1 MNFHI
6 EIKKH
11 FDIIAKTISKRK
23 NEYQN
28 LLSLINEL
36 SKCELIYIKSLRKVY
51 SSFPLIDLGDE
62 FKDSLIYLKEHIN
75 NKLLIHESFNSSLN
89 VDIMKE
95 ANDFF
100 ESKKGKFNDIMNYQ
114 TTLSNYEK
122 EIATMM
128 SLLEK
133 SKNNYDVSA
142 KKSEDALYDY
152 EMSKKD
158 YFIQK
163 NGNKFEEVANNTI
176 KNAKEN
182 EKAYLNS
189 ISQINGLFQK
199 FYFDVND
206 MISTSFLLENDINQ
220 SIKQTIEK
228 FYNHS
233 LSLNFNQKTN
243 LEYGLEI
250 SKNINV
256 DNDNNQTFK
265 DIQNVYNT
273 YKPNSFE
280 FHPYQ
285 LSILSKKNIEHDE
298 KAINIVKTMKE
309 NFKGVGS
316 NYNEKEDQ
324 NTTTFNNLT
333 KIAIYHGECMNKA
346 ERNTLYKYIKKER
359 KYRKKFLF
367 CLNSQR
373 NDGRME
379 MNPKTI
385 SLIGNILTLILDSMS
400 IEYDFEMVKFTIILS
415 QTFYCKNRNKEKIYL
430 QKQIFNHSVF
440 QKIDFWYQFIDYSI
454 EQGLNELKSR
464 TELFLQNTY
473 FSQLIA
479 ITNNMLEFQL
489 QKEKIYDIIET
500 TKEKYKIIEENIGV
514 IKTIV
519 NDKVYENVS
528 FGSKMKTIRSSDTL
542 LNNKDF
548 REKYEIAYMEKDDYI
563 AELEQEEENDYN
575 KK

>member
-11 FDIIAKTISKRK
+11 FDIIAKNISKRK

-51 SSFPLIDLGDE
+51 STFPLIDLGDE
-62 FKDSLIYLKEHIN
+62 FKDSLRYLKEHIN

-100 ESKKGKFNDIMNYQ
+100 ESKKEIFNNITNYQ
-114 TTLSNYEK
+114 MTLSNYDK
-122 EIATMM
+122 EITTMM

-133 SKNNYDVSA
+133 SKNNYEVSA

-152 EMSKKD
+152 EMSKKV

-163 NGNKFEEVANNTI
+163 NGNKFEDVANNTI

-182 EKAYLNS
+182 ETAYLNS
-189 ISQINGLFQK
+189 ISQINGLYQK

-206 MISTSFLLENDINQ
+206 MISTSFLLANDINL

-233 LSLNFNQKTN
+233 LSLNLNQKTN

-256 DNDNNQTFK
+256 EKENNKTFK
-265 DIQNVYNT
+265 DIQIVYST

-280 FHPYQ
+280 FKPYQ
-285 LSILSKKNIEHDE
+285 LSFFGTKNIEHDE
-298 KAINIVKTMKE
+298 KKINIVKAMKE
-309 NFKGVGS
+309 NFKGVAS
-316 NYNEKEDQ
+316 DYKEKEDE
-324 NTTTFNNLT
+324 NTTTFNNLI
-333 KIAIYHGECMNKA
+333 KIAIYHGECMNKT
-346 ERNTLYKYIKKER
+346 ERNTLYKFIKKER

-430 QKQIFNHSVF
+430 QKQIFNHSIF

-454 EQGLNELKSR
+454 EQGLSELKSK

-500 TKEKYKIIEENIGV
+500 TKEKYKIIEDNINV

-528 FGSKMKTIRSSDTL
+528 DGSKMKTIRSSDTL

-563 AELEQEEENDYN
+563 AELEQEEENDN
-575 KK
+575 K